1 MINITDVKIR
11 RLLHDG
17 RLRAI
22 VSVTLDDA
30 IALHDIKV
38 IEGRNRL
45 FVAVMITV
53 YTGILCIPSPHKKE
67 TQLKIGFS
75 PVTSHPLPRNKRL
88 YLKDTVPP
96 ESPAVLFV
104 KKNARRKHLAF
115 RVGVVYEKASYANI
129 KGEFP

>member
-38 IEGRNRL
+38 IEGDDRL
-45 FVAVMITV
+45 FVAMPSRKEENGVFRDIAHPITPQARKTLEGAIIQA
-53 YTGILCIPSPHKKE
+53 Y
-67 TQLKIGFS
+67 Q
-75 PVTSHPLPRNKRL
+75 SHLQEQENMQ
-88 YLKDTVPP
+88 
-96 ESPAVLFV
+96 
-104 KKNARRKHLAF
+104 
-115 RVGVVYEKASYANI
+115 
-129 KGEFP
+129 

>member
-38 IEGRNRL
+38 IEGPNRL
-45 FVAVMITV
+45 FVAMPSRRDDNGV
-53 YTGILCIPSPHKKE
+53 YRDIVHPISSTERSAIEERILSCYQS
-67 TQLKIGFS
+67 S
-75 PVTSHPLPRNKRL
+75 
-88 YLKDTVPP
+88 
-96 ESPAVLFV
+96 
-104 KKNARRKHLAF
+104 LA
-115 RVGVVYEKASYANI
+115 AQ
-129 KGEFP
+129 

>member
-38 IEGRNRL
+38 IEGPNRL
-45 FVAVMITV
+45 FVAMPSRRDDNGV
-53 YTGILCIPSPHKKE
+53 YRDIVHPISSQERNAIEDRILPCYQS
-67 TQLKIGFS
+67 S
-75 PVTSHPLPRNKRL
+75 
-88 YLKDTVPP
+88 
-96 ESPAVLFV
+96 
-104 KKNARRKHLAF
+104 LA
-115 RVGVVYEKASYANI
+115 AQ
-129 KGEFP
+129 